1 MSLLKITTGKIHRAQ
16 KCVNFGPEGIGKT
29 TFASKFPNPLFID
42 TEGGT
47 SHLDVARVMCPQK
60 WDDLIALI
68 DEIASANV
76 CKTLVI
82 DTIDWAEQIA
92 SAHICEKY
100 RVKSI
105 EQMGYG
111 KGYTYLAE
119 EMERFL
125 AALNKVIDSGKHVV
139 LNAHAKM
146 RKQELPDEQGAFDR
160 WELKLTRNVAPLIKE
175 WADLLLFIN
184 YKTFVTVSDDKVT
197 AKAKGGKRVMYASH
211 HPCWDAKNRHGL
223 PDEMPFD
230 YEQIAFIFDEQP
242 KTDKTEVVDIVANLN
257 ELMVKAGVSEDDVR
271 SVLAKSKSYDPE
283 KPLGDYA
290 EKLIAKWPKVVEQI
304 QSSTF

>member
-1 MSLLKITTGKIHRAQ
+1 MIYKITTGKIHRAQ

-68 DEIASANV
+68 DESASANV

-184 YKTFVTVSDDKVT
+184 YKTFVTVSDDKAT

-242 KTDKTEVVDIVANLN
+242 KDKTEVVDIVANLN

>member
-242 KTDKTEVVDIVANLN
+242 KDKTEVVDIVANLN

>member
-1 MSLLKITTGKIHRAQ
+1 MNRVRSTAGNLT
-16 KCVNFGPEGIGKT
+16 
-29 TFASKFPNPLFID
+29 D
-42 TEGGT
+42 TQC
-47 SHLDVARVMCPQK
+47 R
-60 WDDLIALI
+60 
-68 DEIASANV
+68 
-76 CKTLVI
+76 
-82 DTIDWAEQIA
+82 
-92 SAHICEKY
+92 
-100 RVKSI
+100 
-105 EQMGYG
+105 
-111 KGYTYLAE
+111 
-119 EMERFL
+119 
-125 AALNKVIDSGKHVV
+125 
-139 LNAHAKM
+139 
-146 RKQELPDEQGAFDR
+146 
-160 WELKLTRNVAPLIKE
+160 
-175 WADLLLFIN
+175 
-184 YKTFVTVSDDKVT
+184 TVSDDKAT

-242 KTDKTEVVDIVANLN
+242 KDKTEVVDIVANLN